1 MSPQHSDMCPGH
13 RLSLVPRR
21 VAKDVMETK
30 PPAGH
35 QWHPAFNICRVVH
48 GAGTELECQHNRHVD
63 MGRVDEHLRLLAF
76 LMPTRVYHYVFQV
89 RSAYPMPCHAMPC
102 HAVPCLVA
110 LTGVG

>member
-1 MSPQHSDMCPGH
+1 
-13 RLSLVPRR
+13 
-21 VAKDVMETK
+21 METK

-63 MGRVDEHLRLLAF
+63 MGRVDEHLRLLAL

-89 RSAYPMPCHAMPC
+89 RGVYPMPC
-102 HAVPCLVA
+102 HAVPCLAA